1 MLVQLR
7 DHDLLDAGFDDY
19 EGFSRPMTEDSDE
32 ANLRYVERNLAT
44 DFGYEDRI
52 ANERA
57 MLRATT
63 RLLYTVDYETEDE
76 RRLRRIAHVRH
87 LIALVEEKHG
97 L

>member
-19 EGFSRPMTEDSDE
+19 EGLSRPMTDDSDE
-32 ANLRYVERNLAT
+32 ADLRYVERNLET
-44 DFGYEDRI
+44 DFGYDNRI

-76 RRLRRIAHVRH
+76 RRLRQIAHVRH